1 MVDEA
6 MFTGNAVSLVW
17 SSSDVDGP
25 CVGVNPLTKG
35 HAQPRH
41 QQDQQRPMEEEGRPR
56 AIGSYNSEV
65 PELSV
70 FMIGQGHTGAQR
82 DDTGQSLHR
91 DHLRRK
97 RVLQHVAE
105 LSTMRKTTPTTSIQ
119 SFVIVS

>member
-41 QQDQQRPMEEEGRPR
+41 QQDQQGPQQQP
-56 AIGSYNSEV
+56 
-65 PELSV
+65 LSKP
-70 FMIGQGHTGAQR
+70 GPGAH
-82 DDTGQSLHR
+82 GGGWKAQSHG
-91 DHLRRK
+91 
-97 RVLQHVAE
+97 VLQQR
-105 LSTMRKTTPTTSIQ
+105 SP
-119 SFVIVS
+119 